1 MPLHPDARAVV
12 EAAGGGLVPAGL
24 SVAEVRARFAAR
36 WRALVKAQDVVDRGI
51 PGPGGELPVRVYR
64 PRGAGPFPALV
75 WFHGGGWVLG
85 SPAENDTAC
94 RALCDAA
101 GVVVV
106 SVAYRPAPE
115 HRFPAAVEDAYA
127 ALTWV
132 AGNGAEL
139 GTDGRIAVGGEGAGA
154 NLAAVVSLMARDH
167 DGPPVLAQL
176 LASPVTAPPGDRK
189 SYVEYGDGCFLTRE
203 DMEWFFRHYARG
215 EEDFDDPYLV
225 PLAGELRGLPPALV
239 LTAEFDPLRDEG
251 EEYAHRLL
259 DAGVPVTLVR
269 YEGQVHGFFA
279 LLADR
284 LSVSAQA
291 HARAAEA
298 LRAAFAQALVVG
310 EPGVDRQRT

>member
-1 MPLHPDARAVV
+1 MVHLGIP
-12 EAAGGGLVPAGL
+12 VPAGAL
-24 SVAEVRARFAAR
+24 PAR
-36 WRALVKAQDVVDRGI
+36 VH
-51 PGPGGELPVRVYR
+51 R
-64 PRGAGPFPALV
+64 PAGDGPFPTLV
-75 WFHGGGWVLG
+75 WYHGGGWAVE
-85 SPAENDTAC
+85 PPVEDDTAC

-106 SVAYRPAPE
+106 SVAHRPAPE

-132 AGNGAEL
+132 AAHGAEL
-139 GTDGRIAVGGEGAGA
+139 GTDGRIAVGGEGAGG

-167 DGPPVLAQL
+167 DGPRIALQL
-176 LASPVTAPPGDRK
+176 LAAPITAPPGDRE
-189 SYVEYGDGCFLTRE
+189 SSVENGGFPTRE
-203 DMEWFFRHYARG
+203 DVERFFRQYARG
-215 EEDFDDPYLV
+215 EEDLDDPYLV

-269 YEGQVHGFFA
+269 YEGQLHGFFA
-279 LLADR
+279 LPADR

-291 HARAAEA
+291 HERAAAA
-298 LRAAFAQALVVG
+298 LRGAFAQALVVG
-310 EPGVDRQRT
+310 EPGVDAQRT